1 MKRAVPLI
9 ALALLAA
16 CKVKQD
22 DGKAA
27 APAAAALPAG
37 MAKGPPPPPPY
48 QMRPEFPGGNRLAGG
63 DGKVL
68 FEVHCGYCHLTG
80 GMGTNLLTKQR
91 MAAGE
96 PPEKGLLANR
106 TDLTADYVK
115 QVVRMGKNAMPPQTR
130 VDLTDA
136 ELDAVAAYL
145 GKAK

>member
-1 MKRAVPLI
+1 MKRVAPLI

-22 DGKAA
+22 EAQPAQPQQAAAAA
-27 APAAAALPAG
+27 AP
-37 MAKGPPPPPPY
+37 KGAPPPPPPY

-106 TDLTADYVK
+106 TDLTPDYVK
-115 QVVRMGKNAMPPQTR
+115 QVVRQGKNAMPPQTR

-136 ELDAVAAYL
+136 ELDAVAQYL

>member
-1 MKRAVPLI
+1 MKRAVTVA
-9 ALALLAA
+9 ALVLLAA
-16 CKVKQD
+16 CSKQ
-22 DGKAA
+22 AEQPA
-27 APAAAALPAG
+27 APGQAG
-37 MAKGPPPPPPY
+37 KGPPPPPPY

-63 DGKVL
+63 NGKTL
-68 FEVHCGYCHLTG
+68 FEYHCGYCHLTG

-106 TDLTADYVK
+106 TDLTPDYVK